1 MALVLQALRC
11 DEALDARCFG
21 IWFLALGFGL
31 YFTANDKFADLGVC
45 RRVLWLVMLFQRG
58 ENKSQLCLDFGDL
71 VIVMR

>member
-31 YFTANDKFADLGVC
+31 YLTANDEFADLGLC
-45 RRVLWLVMLFQRG
+45 REVFVVSHAVRTR
-58 ENKSQLCLDFGDL
+58 
-71 VIVMR
+71 